1 MSDPLDTGW
10 LNSQF
15 QIFQFPLLGEERGLG
30 EGSKVFGVRFPVLS
44 VFDFKSVNIFERL
57 NEYLERIP
65 NSLEV
70 KKGPIG
76 SLNFVAWIRGSQ
88 ESSKRREFPE
98 LKSQQ
103 LASLLIGPLSY
114 IFSSGSY
121 SKNCLNH

>member
-1 MSDPLDTGW
+1 M
-10 LNSQF
+10 
-15 QIFQFPLLGEERGLG
+15 G